1 MMKATHKRYKCLI
14 IEDEP
19 LAAEILSTFI
29 VMDEELELIEICSD
43 AIHANTLL
51 KSEHIDLLFLDLH
64 LPILKGFD
72 FLRKFENPPLVIVT
86 TAYHEYALEGFEL
99 DVLDYLLKPI
109 PLGRF
114 QKSVY
119 KFKQFLKAQEA
130 LIEFAEREF
139 IVVNIAKRAHKIYLN
154 EILYIE
160 SFREYIVIHTKTANI
175 KVKMA
180 ISKIENILDNSKFK
194 RVHKSFIVSLEKI
207 EIKSSAEL
215 IVNGT
220 KIPIGRTFGL
230 ID

>member
-1 MMKATHKRYKCLI
+1 MKTTSKKYRCLV

-29 VMDEELELIEICSD
+29 ARDEQLELVEICSD
-43 AIHANTLL
+43 AIHGNTLL
-51 KSEHIDLLFLDLH
+51 KRESIDLLFLDLH

-72 FLRKFENPPLVIVT
+72 FLRKVENPPLVIVT
-86 TAYHEYALEGFEL
+86 TAYHDYAVEGFDL

-109 PLGRF
+109 PYERF
-114 QKSVY
+114 QKSLL
-119 KFKQFLKAQEA
+119 KFKQFFKAQEA

-139 IVVNIAKRAHKIYLN
+139 IVVNIAKKSHKIYLN

-160 SFREYIVIHTKTANI
+160 SFREYIVIHTKTTNI

-180 ISKIENILDNSKFK
+180 ISKIENSLDASKFK

-207 EIKSSAEL
+207 DIKSSAEL

-220 KIPIGRTFGL
+220 KIPIGRSYGL
-230 ID
+230 MD

>member
-1 MMKATHKRYKCLI
+1 MKTTSKKYRCLI

-29 VMDEELELIEICSD
+29 AMDEELELVEICSD
-43 AIHANTLL
+43 AIHGNALL
-51 KSEHIDLLFLDLH
+51 KRESIDLLFLDLH
-64 LPILKGFD
+64 LPVLKGFD
-72 FLRKFENPPLVIVT
+72 FLRKLENPPLVIVT
-86 TAYHEYALEGFEL
+86 TAYHEYALEGFDL

-114 QKSVY
+114 QKSIN

-139 IVVNIAKRAHKIYLN
+139 IVVNIAKKEHKIYLN
-154 EILYIE
+154 EIFYIE
-160 SFREYIVIHTKTANI
+160 SFREYIVIHTKTTNI

-220 KIPIGRTFGL
+220 KIPIGRSYGL